1 MKKKK
6 RWKWQWLIIQRNSK
20 HTFVYSCFRERNR
33 MHSYLRTIG
42 FEQMDHKKF
51 DEILNL
57 IAEQP
62 NYMNIAKDSQGNDFV
77 EFSKDFGESFGIT
90 VCGNYTED
98 HSFIM
103 DYYYPY
109 FRGTGITSE
118 EHIEIEKHSD
128 KESYAAVCDDIK
140 VGITLIF
147 FLQNVSE
154 YLKEKAGW
162 KKNYMPKMT
171 ATLSGLSLEGKILLP
186 INKNETQ
193 IQKKEKMTQNRNHLL
208 AAAREGDEDAI
219 ESLTLEDI
227 DMYSM
232 LSRRIMNEDI
242 LSIVDSYFMPY
253 GIESDQYSVLGEIL
267 NVYYTKN
274 NITEDRICI
283 MTLDTNDL
291 IYDICINEKDLLG
304 EPLVGRRFKGTIW
317 LQGSVRVK
325 N

>member
-1 MKKKK
+1 MNHAELDK
-6 RWKWQWLIIQRNSK
+6 
-20 HTFVYSCFRERNR
+20 
-33 MHSYLRTIG
+33 
-42 FEQMDHKKF
+42 
-51 DEILNL
+51 ILNI

-62 NYMNIAKDSQGNDFV
+62 NYMNIAKDSQGNDFA
-77 EFSKDFGESFGIT
+77 EFSKDFGESIGIT

-98 HSFIM
+98 NHFIM

-118 EHIEIEKHSD
+118 EHIEIEKYSD

-147 FLQNVSE
+147 YLQNVSE
-154 YLKEKAGW
+154 YLKEKVHW
-162 KKNYMPKMT
+162 KKNYIPKMA
-171 ATLSGLSLEGKILLP
+171 ATLAGLSLEGKILLP
-186 INKNETQ
+186 INKSEVQ
-193 IQKKEKMTQNRNHLL
+193 IQKNEKMAQNRNHLI

-232 LSRRIMNEDI
+232 LSKRIVNEDI

-267 NVYYTKN
+267 NVCHTKN
-274 NITEDRICI
+274 TMTGQRICI

-291 IYDICINEKDLLG
+291 IYDVCINEKDLLG

-317 LQGSVRVK
+317 MQGSVRVK

>member
-1 MKKKK
+1 
-6 RWKWQWLIIQRNSK
+6 
-20 HTFVYSCFRERNR
+20 
-33 MHSYLRTIG
+33 MHSYLRAVG
-42 FEQMDHKKF
+42 FEQMNHAKI
-51 DEILNL
+51 DEILNKV
-57 IAEQP
+57 AEQP
-62 NYMNIAKDSQGNDFV
+62 NYMNHTKDSQGNDFV
-77 EFSKDFGESFGIT
+77 EFSKDFGDSIGIT
-90 VCGNYTED
+90 VCGSYSED
-98 HSFIM
+98 GSFRM

-147 FLQNVSE
+147 YLQNVSE
-154 YLKEKAGW
+154 YLKEKSHW
-162 KKNYMPKMT
+162 KKDQYPKMT
-171 ATLSGLSLEGKILLP
+171 ATLAGLSLSGKILFP
-186 INKNETQ
+186 INKSQGQ
-193 IQKKEKMTQNRNHLL
+193 ILKHEELTQNRNHLL

-232 LSRRIMNEDI
+232 LSKRIVHEDV
-242 LSIVDSYFMPY
+242 LSIVDSYFMPF

-267 NVYYTKN
+267 NVCYTQN
-274 NITEDRICI
+274 METGQRVCI
-283 MTLDTNDL
+283 MTVDTNDL
-291 IYDICINEKDLLG
+291 IYDICINENDLLG
-304 EPLVGRRFKGTIW
+304 EPVVGRRFKGNIW